1 MITYDELK
9 KIAALA
15 KLSLDNVDT
24 DELAEDMASIMEVA
38 NSIDDLDLSSLD
50 CSGDADPA
58 ELRADVCAP
67 SLPVDAIL
75 SNAGEKRDGYFA
87 GLTGGRRR

>member
-24 DELAEDMASIMEVA
+24 DELAADMAGIMEVA

-50 CSGDADPA
+50 CSGDADA
-58 ELRADVCAP
+58 AARIE
-67 SLPVDAIL
+67 PV
-75 SNAGEKRDGYFA
+75 R
-87 GLTGGRRR
+87 GRRLRDDLDRDRYGQ